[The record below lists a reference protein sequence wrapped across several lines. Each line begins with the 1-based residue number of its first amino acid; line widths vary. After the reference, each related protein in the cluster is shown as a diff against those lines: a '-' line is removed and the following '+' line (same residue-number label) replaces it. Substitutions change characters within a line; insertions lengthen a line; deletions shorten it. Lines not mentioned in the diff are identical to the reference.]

1 MADAE
6 LEASEVLHS
15 LLSVERV
22 ENKSLTCNVTA
33 ATDIDDSNILWH
45 TPVHGMQST
54 FMHADGDK
62 IILQSDLTSS
72 CNQDQVCNMHY
83 DYILLTGI
91 VWMYTTW
98 QSEQFYSVYVV
109 FALCPIERETKC
121 VFNNVSFSGQAA
133 RINRC

>member
-22 ENKSLTCNVTA
+22 ENKSLTSNATA

-45 TPVHGMQST
+45 TPVHGIQSA

-62 IILQSDLTSS
+62 LILQSDLSSS
-72 CNQDQVCNMHY
+72 CNQDQVCYMHY

-91 VWMYTTW
+91 VWMYTTC
-98 QSEQFYSVYVV
+98 QSEQFHSDYVV
-109 FALCPIERETKC
+109 FALCPIQKKAKC
-121 VFNNVSFSGQAA
+121 MFNNISFLGQAA
-133 RINRC
+133 RIDRC